1 MKGIESDLKG
11 LISFKSRAENLGAHC
26 IIGSLT
32 GDNLR
37 REREYIPGKKKKK
50 RSRAASHPS
59 VPKKRKARVI
69 IQLLLI
75 LCSCERCCSRIA
87 FNMAANKNL

>member
-11 LISFKSRAENLGAHC
+11 LISFKSRAEDLGAHC

-50 RSRAASHPS
+50 KEAEQPLTPLSQRRG
-59 VPKKRKARVI
+59 R
-69 IQLLLI
+69 Q
-75 LCSCERCCSRIA
+75 E
-87 FNMAANKNL
+87 

>member
-32 GDNLR
+32 GDNLW

-50 RSRAASHPS
+50 KQSSLSPLCPKEEEGKSNHTAS
-59 VPKKRKARVI
+59 VDTLFLWKVLLKNC
-69 IQLLLI
+69 IQYG
-75 LCSCERCCSRIA
+75 S
-87 FNMAANKNL
+87 K

>member
-50 RSRAASHPS
+50 EAEQPLTPLSQRRG
-59 VPKKRKARVI
+59 R
-69 IQLLLI
+69 Q
-75 LCSCERCCSRIA
+75 E
-87 FNMAANKNL
+87 

>member
-11 LISFKSRAENLGAHC
+11 LISFKNRAENLGAHC

-37 REREYIPGKKKKK
+37 REREYIPGKKKKQSSLSPLCPK
-50 RSRAASHPS
+50 EEEGKSNHTAS
-59 VPKKRKARVI
+59 VDT
-69 IQLLLI
+69 LFL
-75 LCSCERCCSRIA
+75 
-87 FNMAANKNL
+87 